1 MSVIVAVDGGGSRC
15 RLAAFSDSG
24 DLLAR
29 ASISSHGSLSMG
41 PQAAWQ
47 SIAQG
52 ISSLA
57 VKLNN
62 EADWKPDLLMM
73 GLAGALRQNRKEEL
87 VQLMPASLNYKL
99 VTDGYAQLVGATGG
113 EPGIC
118 LAVGTGS
125 VVHWLDSDS
134 QFGMA
139 GGWGY
144 PIGDQGSGAWL
155 GMQAL
160 QHYLWHLDGRS
171 TTSTL
176 IEALHDRIG
185 SSVSDIQHW
194 TTQSNSSVLAQLA
207 PIVFEHAANG
217 DALAQS
223 VLEEAAVQCMN
234 LVRLAPNDLPVY
246 VVGGVGEQLRSLL
259 HNDLQG
265 RLQKARG
272 DALRGLWQLSQ
283 QSNGNSSL

>member
-1 MSVIVAVDGGGSRC
+1 
-15 RLAAFSDSG
+15 
-24 DLLAR
+24 
-29 ASISSHGSLSMG
+29 
-41 PQAAWQ
+41 
-47 SIAQG
+47 
-52 ISSLA
+52 
-57 VKLNN
+57 
-62 EADWKPDLLMM
+62 
-73 GLAGALRQNRKEEL
+73 
-87 VQLMPASLNYKL
+87 
-99 VTDGYAQLVGATGG
+99 
-113 EPGIC
+113 
-118 LAVGTGS
+118 
-125 VVHWLDSDS
+125 
-134 QFGMA
+134 
-139 GGWGY
+139 
-144 PIGDQGSGAWL
+144 
-155 GMQAL
+155 MQAL